1 MFQDKD
7 EDALAF
13 ITSRLAAL
21 DQSGELPNRIEEELY
36 PDLDPLEDVFQKFDD
51 KTVVDVQFLVAL
63 ALLKARL
70 ISKCKQ
76 GLIEFEAFEQVLKSS
91 NKYASSFASPVMA
104 KIKRDVVLCD
114 DATLKRQEE
123 IFETYL
129 DRIHKRNPVFL
140 PAIVN
145 PDPLMKLPRP
155 VLTLKTY
162 EFSYN

>member
-7 EDALAF
+7 EDALVF

-21 DQSGELPNRIEEELY
+21 DQSGELPIRIHEEFYL
-36 PDLDPLEDVFQKFDD
+36 DLDPLEDVFQKFDD

-63 ALLKARL
+63 ALLKGRL

-114 DATLKRQEE
+114 DASLKRQEE

-129 DRIHKRNPVFL
+129 DRIHKRNPIFL

-162 EFSYN
+162 ANGYN